1 MTILVSAGHHANDP
15 GAVFGDFAEH
25 EEAVRWRDLIVGAL
39 LAQDQ
44 PVISVPIG
52 TLIDKV
58 SFINKAASQRR
69 SIAIEVHFN
78 AGGTP
83 GVTGGSETLYCPG
96 SQAGEMMA
104 RIIQDR
110 LADIF
115 MPDRGIKPGYFRM
128 DPSKPVDYFLRKTRC
143 PAVIIEPEF
152 VHNAAT
158 IRASRERA
166 CVEIAAALMRVH
178 EIVQDTE

>member
-1 MTILVSAGHHANDP
+1 MTLFVSAGHHANDP
-15 GAVFGDFAEH
+15 GAVFGDFIEH
-25 EEAVRWRDLIVGAL
+25 EEAVRWRDLIVASL
-39 LAQDQ
+39 FMQEQ
-44 PVISVPIG
+44 PAIAVPTG

-58 SFINKAASQRR
+58 SFINKAASKAH

-83 GVTGGSETLYCPG
+83 GVTAGSETLYCPG

-104 RIIQDR
+104 RIVQERI
-110 LADIF
+110 ADIF

-128 DPSKPVDYFLRKTRC
+128 EPSKPVDFFLRKTRC

-152 VHNAAT
+152 VHNAVK
-158 IRASRERA
+158 IRANRERA

-178 EIVQDTE
+178 EIVQDSE